1 MAGNQDIQG
10 INAIAIARGTS
21 EPSNRNVLWLDENI
35 TGSFYKIIKCFN
47 LESGKWEL
55 LSRSNQELLSDLK
68 TVDGKGSGLD
78 ADTLQ
83 GFTPA
88 ELLGD
93 GGGSLPSLSTGEII
107 AGQADTIGVA
117 KTVGGVVT
125 MDANGN
131 FAYVPNSISHEQI
144 TNIGVKTHIEIDNHI
159 GDATIHFTQGAIDH
173 TSIQNIGTNTHA
185 QIDTHISNTSNPHGV
200 TASQVGNSVSQ
211 WNANS
216 IEGNSTN
223 LGTLGAGQ
231 DGYSIIWDNAT
242 SKFIAADSGGG
253 TDANAVHVNA
263 PSEISGIAAKA
274 TPTSSDFVYDT
285 DLNAL
290 QRYNGSLW
298 VTQAGVGVLGIVSS
312 IGEYTYY
319 SNYTSAIS
327 NISIGETIEQFG
339 NIEDATN
346 TTINIDKSLT
356 INLNGFTYTNSS
368 TGASDCIQVSTTDK
382 VKILNGTIKRINGTY
397 GTTSNRAL
405 TLTANGDLEVTGTD
419 IINDTGLSLYSTGTG
434 AKVLNGRFTTT
445 NQTIN
450 QVSVQSSASLVG
462 TVFESSAYNN
472 FQGVLYNVK
481 ATSTT
486 SNTLIGT
493 TSEARF
499 CEFRQT
505 NSGGYDALR
514 LDNGAKAFY
523 CECFNV
529 ATGYPALRIGGTN
542 TEIRFC
548 LGYSTLDNGIE
559 VGTGNPKGVYNCT
572 GINVTGANKYGG
584 QFSSLSDGVYNS
596 TFIGL
601 GGYGAVVNTGTDNF
615 FVKCNFINKNSS
627 VSNASFYDT
636 SAGTVRVYDCYSE
649 QADSGKPNLRFTNAS
664 KVVYLASNKLK
675 GGSVGI
681 SIAHASG
688 NSQTTAPDSV
698 GNIVLD

>member
-10 INAIAIARGTS
+10 INAIAIAKGKQ

-83 GFTPA
+83 GLTPA

-242 SKFIAADSGGG
+242 SKFIAADSGSTPALNNGEVFVG
-253 TDANAVHVNA
+253 NSSNEAASV
-263 PSEISGIAAKA
+263 PMSGDVAIV
-274 TPTSSDFVYDT
+274 TSG
-285 DLNAL
+285 A
-290 QRYNGSLW
+290 
-298 VTQAGVGVLGIVSS
+298 
-312 IGEYTYY
+312 
-319 SNYTSAIS
+319 
-327 NISIGETIEQFG
+327 
-339 NIEDATN
+339 
-346 TTINIDKSLT
+346 TTIQPDSV
-356 INLNGFTYTNSS
+356 TYEKM
-368 TGASDCIQVSTTDK
+368 Q
-382 VKILNGTIKRINGTY
+382 
-397 GTTSNRAL
+397 
-405 TLTANGDLEVTGTD
+405 
-419 IINDTGLSLYSTGTG
+419 DT
-434 AKVLNGRFTTT
+434 
-445 NQTIN
+445 
-450 QVSVQSSASLVG
+450 SSASLLGNKTTGGG
-462 TVFESSAYNN
+462 TVEEIPIIEHYITD
-472 FQGVLYNVK
+472 
-481 ATSTT
+481 ATAIGL
-486 SNTLIGT
+486 LIDI
-493 TSEARF
+493 A
-499 CEFRQT
+499 
-505 NSGGYDALR
+505 NWD
-514 LDNGAKAFY
+514 
-523 CECFNV
+523 V
-529 ATGYPALRIGGTN
+529 
-542 TEIRFC
+542 
-548 LGYSTLDNGIE
+548 NGIY
-559 VGTGNPKGVYNCT
+559 TGSAIALTYQGQAHYN
-572 GINVTGANKYGG
+572 ANYW
-584 QFSSLSDGVYNS
+584 F
-596 TFIGL
+596 T
-601 GGYGAVVNTGTDNF
+601 AVADNDW
-615 FVKCNFINKNSS
+615 IRLIR
-627 VSNASFYDT
+627 
-636 SAGTVRVYDCYSE
+636 G
-649 QADSGKPNLRFTNAS
+649 
-664 KVVYLASNKLK
+664 
-675 GGSVGI
+675 
-681 SIAHASG
+681 
-688 NSQTTAPDSV
+688 
-698 GNIVLD
+698 